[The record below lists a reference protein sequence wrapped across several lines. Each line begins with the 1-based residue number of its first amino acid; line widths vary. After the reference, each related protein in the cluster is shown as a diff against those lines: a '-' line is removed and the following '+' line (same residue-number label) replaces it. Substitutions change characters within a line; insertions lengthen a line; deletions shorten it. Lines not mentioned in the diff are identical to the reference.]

1 MNGDNKSYAVLI
13 DAENISADYAE
24 KIIEEILKYG
34 TPTIKRI
41 YGDWSSNKTKKWES
55 KILDL
60 ALTPRQQF
68 AYTKGKNAVDML
80 LVIDA
85 LDILFANNHIGGV
98 CIVSSDSDYIPLVNR
113 LKESD
118 IYMLG
123 MGEEKTPKP
132 FCNSCD
138 KFIYLENLID
148 ENFIDENNDENSDEN
163 NGHTQKKKLSKSPHK
178 ISKALIRLVG
188 DIIDEFSDEDGKL
201 HLAQLGTILNKRDPS
216 FDTRSYGYK
225 KLSTLLKSDI
235 ETKKYFEVRYDDES
249 RSSYINNR

>member
-1 MNGDNKSYAVLI
+1 MNEENKSYAVLI

-41 YGDWSSNKTKKWES
+41 YGDWSSNKTKKWEN

-60 ALTPRQQF
+60 AITPRQQF

-85 LDILFANNHIGGV
+85 MDILYTKNHIGGV

-118 IYMLG
+118 IYIIG
-123 MGEEKTPKP
+123 MGEEKTPSP
-132 FCNSCD
+132 FSNACD

-148 ENFIDENNDENSDEN
+148 IDEEYDEEYND
-163 NGHTQKKKLSKSPHK
+163 TKKKKQRK
-178 ISKALIRLVG
+178 TADNRLIVLIK

-201 HLAQLGTILNKRDPS
+201 HLAQLGTILNKRDSS
-216 FDTRSYGYK
+216 FDTRTYGYK
-225 KLSTLLKSDI
+225 KLSAFLRSDT
-235 ETKKYFEVRYDDES
+235 ETQKHFEIQYDEK
-249 RSSYINNR
+249 NRTSHISIL

>member
-41 YGDWSSNKTKKWES
+41 YGDWSSDKTKKWES

-60 ALTPRQQF
+60 AFTPRQQF

-85 LDILFANNHIGGV
+85 MDILFANNHIGGV

-118 IYMLG
+118 IHIIG

-132 FCNSCD
+132 FFNACD
-138 KFIYLENLID
+138 KFIYLELLID
-148 ENFIDENNDENSDEN
+148 EENQE
-163 NGHTQKKKLSKSPHK
+163 TQETKVHK
-178 ISKALIRLVG
+178 PIEVDDALINLMRY
-188 DIIDEFSDEDGKL
+188 IIDEFSDENGSL
-201 HLAQLGTILNKRDPS
+201 HLAQLGTILNKRAPS
-216 FDTRSYGYK
+216 FDTRTYGYK

-235 ETKKYFEVRYDDES
+235 KTKKSFDIHYDSES
-249 RSSYINNR
+249 RASYINNQ